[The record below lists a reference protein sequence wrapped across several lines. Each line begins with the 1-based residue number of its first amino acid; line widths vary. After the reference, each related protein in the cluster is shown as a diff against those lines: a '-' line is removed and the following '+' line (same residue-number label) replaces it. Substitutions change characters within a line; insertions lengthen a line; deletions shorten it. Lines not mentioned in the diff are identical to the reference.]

1 MFIGDLYQS
10 SHGLVVTYSHRQ
22 ATLLLYVWVFVQN
35 SSTSQCAMEHLQISH
50 LILFYET
57 LSSLGCV

>member
-35 SSTSQCAMEHLQISH
+35 SSTSQCAMKHLH
-50 LILFYET
+50 LISFFSFAFET
-57 LSSLGCV
+57 LSLVV